1 MNHIINVLFPIH
13 QKKIPQK
20 NSPLAKKISTITN
33 IKYKC
38 PHYYHHHHHQF
49 SKLFLSDIPMPDPD
63 EERNMCEKDPI
74 QFLNMQ
80 VNSMDLNAIIK

>member
-20 NSPLAKKISTITN
+20 NSPLAKEKINTITN

-38 PHYYHHHHHQF
+38 PHYHHHHQF

-63 EERNMCEKDPI
+63 EERNMREKDPI